1 MKSLLL
7 FFILAAFLSCSES
20 TLPSH
25 NNDNNDEPQP
35 GEPYNGL
42 FEISAQIDSFDC
54 SSPPNLGE
62 VPQRVTI
69 TIDGD
74 SITIDDGGGIVAK
87 GTWDEENKHA
97 VARADEFCV
106 PVNPECAGCTVVNF
120 DITFSDSLSFS
131 GIYRLDL
138 SYKGNCGTAK
148 GCSSFFSITGTKQ

>member
-42 FEISAQIDSFDC
+42 FEISAQ
-54 SSPPNLGE
+54 
-62 VPQRVTI
+62 